1 MKTRKISLKTFL
13 AFVFGASVVSVV
25 LVNIGG
31 GPTLSALYSESKLPQ
46 ANNETTLLQDLNK
59 DCKIVE
65 SIRDS
70 DSILLTTGEN
80 LTFAM
85 YKYRKAEAFL
95 KVKGQPYHRNEKFPS
110 TVVEVR
116 CHNCFA
122 TNKIFLERNC
132 LFVCGSKQSMLQKLL
147 LD

>member
-1 MKTRKISLKTFL
+1 LKTFL

-25 LVNIGG
+25 LVKIGC

-70 DSILLTTGEN
+70 DLILLTTGEN

-85 YKYRKAEAFL
+85 YKHRKAEAFL
-95 KVKGQPYHRNEKFPS
+95 KVKGQP
-110 TVVEVR
+110 
-116 CHNCFA
+116 
-122 TNKIFLERNC
+122 
-132 LFVCGSKQSMLQKLL
+132 
-147 LD
+147 